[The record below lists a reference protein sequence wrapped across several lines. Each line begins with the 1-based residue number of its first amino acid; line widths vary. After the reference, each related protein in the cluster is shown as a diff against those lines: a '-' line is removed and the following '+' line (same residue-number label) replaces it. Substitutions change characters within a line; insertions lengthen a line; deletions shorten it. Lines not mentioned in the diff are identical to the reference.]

1 MGKIVVNGLVE
12 KRAELAGEIK
22 ATEQNLQVM
31 RESLSHLD
39 ATIRLLAPEVE
50 LSRISVKR
58 RYSKNNLF
66 GRGELSRA
74 VRETL
79 RDAHVPLSSKD
90 IAVAILTLRGLE
102 HDATAFKV
110 TCAGVSRALWNMESV
125 GQAQKADANR
135 KVALWEKC

>member
-22 ATEQNLQVM
+22 AAEQNLQVM

-50 LSRISVKR
+50 LSRIGVKR

-79 RDAHVPLSSKD
+79 RDAQAPLSSKD
-90 IAVAILTLRGLE
+90 ISIAILAPRGLE
-102 HDATAFKV
+102 HDAAAFKV
-110 TCAGVSRALWNMESV
+110 TSAGVSRALWNMESA
-125 GQAQKADANR
+125 GQARKADSNR
-135 KVALWEKC
+135 KVALWEKR

>member
-22 ATEQNLQVM
+22 AAEQNLHVM

-50 LSRISVKR
+50 LTRISAKR
-58 RYSKNNLF
+58 RYRKNSVF

-79 RDAHVPLSSKD
+79 RDAREPLSSRD
-90 IAVAILTLRGLE
+90 IASAILSLRGLE
-102 HDATAFKV
+102 HDATAFKEACV
-110 TCAGVSRALWNMESV
+110 GVSRTLWSMESA
-125 GQAQKADANR
+125 GQARKADTRGKNT
-135 KVALWEKC
+135 LWEKR